1 MTKNYKKWNIIAG
14 TSIGAILLV
23 SVLALGVLTPQ
34 AEAGLANGNGNG
46 VIIGTPCDIVEHWD
60 KIIFIIDEDES
71 DVIPE
76 ELLETEL
83 DIKVRDDPGTVSDI
97 KGKVRAFLEDGFLVD
112 PTGDFIVLTPEEVAE
127 LELEIVDVEYAIVC
141 IGIADA

>member
-1 MTKNYKKWNIIAG
+1 MTKNYKKRNIIAG

-34 AEAGLANGNGNG
+34 TAAGG
-46 VIIGTPCDIVEHWD
+46 IRIGDSCDIVEHWD

-97 KGKVRAFLEDGFLVD
+97 KGKVRAFLEGGFFVD
-112 PTGDFIVLTPEEVAE
+112 PTGDFIELTPEQVAE

-141 IGIADA
+141 AFGFENGGT